1 MKLHNATQD
10 QVWLAAK
17 TLARDGVLDREEV
30 NLLVSLGSEGERLTP
45 AGREALLG
53 ILDRYRDSLEV
64 DTRAL
69 LEGFLG
75 LDIPRDVAVKKF
87 TKRLARDGKLDRN
100 DVLRILTWVRSDGV
114 VSAEERRALES
125 MLTHPA
131 IQRGAKNLLTGFLRA
146 LPSDTDALPAT
157 GRQTSAQA
165 QMLQLRAG
173 ANAVA
178 RQAGLDPQKTPL
190 NRSQLQNLLGQQ
202 AAEGHWLVAV
212 GAASN
217 PEKEQLLSGTCTLNH
232 FFSMVARGHFG
243 AQVERPTTYRDLRQ
257 AFVDAALEHDFQWLM
272 NTIPADML
280 ARVKA
285 GDATPAELFQSAAQA
300 RATPLGG
307 ESALSHTA
315 LVRELAKTG
324 RLDELERAQAVLSP
338 AELRALESGA
348 LRGVEVDL
356 LLADANARDVDVVII
371 GAGMAG
377 LAAAEEL
384 MGQGKNVV
392 VLEAGD
398 RVGGRTEV
406 DTQTFG
412 GNAFDVGAA
421 WLHAA
426 DENPLTPIT
435 ERLGFTTVVD
445 DAPSLAFDGVHNP
458 TENIAAFEKA
468 KESVAAAWSEAGLAG
483 KDVPVSE
490 VTPDA
495 GPWTGAAV
503 GFLGPLHM
511 GRDPRNISAIDF
523 ATTAEEVG
531 DRYVKEGFGAVVSSF
546 GHGVPVRLNSAV
558 AQVRHT
564 QAGAEVKTWGGKTY
578 RAKTVLCTASTNVMA
593 AGKIAFDPPLPD
605 WKQEAFEAVPLASF
619 NKVALQ
625 FSRDVFPDTEHGAH
639 VRDMSAADEA
649 LDFVIQPTGMPVVV
663 ALMGGDFSRKM
674 ASAGKEQAIEMALH
688 RLEKMY
694 GPQVRDAFVKGR
706 TTDWDNEPWA
716 MGAFSCLKPGYAG
729 ARADIEKPVGKTLYF
744 AGEAGDEFWAGCV
757 PGAYLSGRRAAE
769 RIQGRLDKATDD
781 LAKSGGEQAA

>member
-1 MKLHNATQD
+1 M
-10 QVWLAAK
+10 
-17 TLARDGVLDREEV
+17 
-30 NLLVSLGSEGERLTP
+30 
-45 AGREALLG
+45 
-53 ILDRYRDSLEV
+53 
-64 DTRAL
+64 
-69 LEGFLG
+69 
-75 LDIPRDVAVKKF
+75 
-87 TKRLARDGKLDRN
+87 
-100 DVLRILTWVRSDGV
+100 LR
-114 VSAEERRALES
+114 
-125 MLTHPA
+125 
-131 IQRGAKNLLTGFLRA
+131 
-146 LPSDTDALPAT
+146 
-157 GRQTSAQA
+157 
-165 QMLQLRAG
+165 LRAG
-173 ANAVA
+173 AHASA
-178 RQAGLDPQKTPL
+178 QKERLDPQKTPL
-190 NRSQLQNLLGQQ
+190 NRIQLQNLLGER
-202 AAEGHWLVAV
+202 AAEGHWLLAV
-212 GAASN
+212 GAAS
-217 PEKEQLLSGTCTLNH
+217 PQEKDQLLSGTCTLEA
-232 FFSMVARGHFG
+232 FFAMAARGHFG
-243 AQVERPTTYRDLRQ
+243 PLVNQKTTYRDLRQ

-272 NTIPADML
+272 NTLSPEML
-280 ARVKA
+280 ARAKA
-285 GDATPAELFQSAAQA
+285 GEATPAEIFQVAAHA
-300 RATPLGG
+300 RATTLGR
-307 ESALSHTA
+307 ESGVSHTA
-315 LVRELAKTG
+315 LVRELAQAG
-324 RLDELERAQAVLSP
+324 RLDELERAQAVLSL
-338 AELRALESGA
+338 AELRALESGR

-356 LLADANARDVDVVII
+356 LLADANTRDVDVVII

-384 MGQGKNVV
+384 MAQGKSVV
-392 VLEAGD
+392 VLEAND

-426 DENPLTPIT
+426 DENPLTPIA
-435 ERLGFTTVVD
+435 EGLGFTTAID
-445 DAPSLAFDGVHNP
+445 DAPSLAFDGVHDP
-458 TENIAAFEKA
+458 THNIEAFEKA
-468 KESVAAAWSEAGLAG
+468 KEVVVAAWSKAGLAG
-483 KDVPVSE
+483 KDVPVSD

-511 GRDPRNISAIDF
+511 GRDPRNISAVDF

-546 GHGVPVRLNSAV
+546 GHGVPVRLQTAV
-558 AQVRHT
+558 AKVKHT

-593 AGKIAFDPPLPD
+593 AGKIAFDPPLPN

-625 FSRDVFPDTEHGAH
+625 FNRDVFPNTEHGAH

-674 ASAGKEQAIEMALH
+674 ASAGEEQAIEMALR

-694 GPQVRDAFVKGR
+694 GPEVREAFVKGR

-716 MGAFSCLKPGYAG
+716 MGSFSCLKPGYAG

-769 RIQGRLDKATDD
+769 RITERLGGAASD
-781 LAKSGGEQAA
+781 LEKPSQIQAA